1 MWHTE
6 WHVAPRQANRAVFK
20 KSYELAQKWN
30 MKLKIE
36 LSLSQNKDKKKKK
49 KSYKEI
55 VSKRVTKSTE
65 LINKYL

>member
-36 LSLSQNKDKKKKK
+36 LLLSQNKDKKKILQGK
-49 KSYKEI
+49 
-55 VSKRVTKSTE
+55 SKRVTKSTE